1 MFKLNN
7 CFNILGRYKK
17 NISLGSS
24 SFPLSNL
31 KQNVQ
36 SFSSLFIN
44 QTTTTTTTTTTT
56 SSSSLLLNYSTSKK
70 LPRLDKIG
78 SYLKKLRRDKFR
90 EQKIAKR
97 ERKQD
102 VLNEKQRQK
111 DMKKDGYAEI
121 SFWSK
126 DVEEIKENNYIK
138 KGEGF
143 LEDGKIGTERIQKI
157 LARAGVASR
166 RKAEELIID
175 GRVKVNGKIIKM
187 EEILVKPNDI
197 ITVDDKPIKVDKPK
211 IWMHFKNPQVLTSE
225 YDPDGRDCLLPIIRK
240 VIGIDHL
247 ISVGRLDYY
256 TEGLILFTN
265 DGELARY
272 LTLPQN
278 LFFRVY
284 KVRIFGKFTDEM
296 KYNLSKGMVIN
307 EVFYRPVSVEIEK
320 ETDSNSWLRITLQE
334 GKKREIRTLLEYF
347 NVKVLR
353 LIRVAY
359 GPYVLPNSL
368 KHGETIEV
376 PIKDELKPFIN
387 KYNSTERLKKT
398 LQEQKRI
405 ENFNKNIV
413 NNNNKS

>member
-1 MFKLNN
+1 
-7 CFNILGRYKK
+7 
-17 NISLGSS
+17 
-24 SFPLSNL
+24 
-31 KQNVQ
+31 
-36 SFSSLFIN
+36 
-44 QTTTTTTTTTTT
+44 
-56 SSSSLLLNYSTSKK
+56 
-70 LPRLDKIG
+70 
-78 SYLKKLRRDKFR
+78 
-90 EQKIAKR
+90 
-97 ERKQD
+97 
-102 VLNEKQRQK
+102 
-111 DMKKDGYAEI
+111 
-121 SFWSK
+121 
-126 DVEEIKENNYIK
+126 
-138 KGEGF
+138 
-143 LEDGKIGTERIQKI
+143 
-157 LARAGVASR
+157 
-166 RKAEELIID
+166 
-175 GRVKVNGKIIKM
+175 
-187 EEILVKPNDI
+187 
-197 ITVDDKPIKVDKPK
+197 
-211 IWMHFKNPQVLTSE
+211 MHFKNPQVLTSE

-296 KYNLSKGMVIN
+296 KFSLAKGMVIN
-307 EVFYRPVSVEIEK
+307 EVFYRPVSVQVES
-320 ETDSNSWLRITLQE
+320 ETDSNTWLRITLQE

-398 LQEQKRI
+398 LQEQKKI
-405 ENFNKNIV
+405 ENFNKNNV
-413 NNNNKS
+413 NK

>member
-1 MFKLNN
+1 M
-7 CFNILGRYKK
+7 FNILGRYKT
-17 NISLGSS
+17 NIPLGSS
-24 SFPLSNL
+24 SLSLTIL

-44 QTTTTTTTTTTT
+44 QTTQSLTQ
-56 SSSSLLLNYSTSKK
+56 SSLLNYSTSNK

-78 SYLKKLRRDKFR
+78 SYLKKLRRDRLR
-90 EQKIAKR
+90 EQKLTKRAK
-97 ERKQD
+97 END
-102 VLNEKQRQK
+102 ELNEKQRQK

-126 DVEEIKENNYIK
+126 EPEKIRENDFIK

-143 LEDGKIGTERIQKI
+143 IEDGKIGSERIQKI
-157 LARAGVASR
+157 LARAGITSR
-166 RKAEELIID
+166 RKAEELIMD
-175 GRVKVNGKIIKM
+175 GRVKVNGKPIKIG
-187 EEILVKPNDI
+187 EVLVKPDDI
-197 ITVDDKPIKVDKPK
+197 IEVDGKSVRVEKPK
-211 IWMHFKNPQVLTSE
+211 IWMHYKNPQVLTSE
-225 YDPDGRDCLLPIIRK
+225 YDPDGRDCLIPIIKR
-240 VIGIDHL
+240 VLGIDHL

-265 DGELARY
+265 DGDLARY

-284 KVRIFGKFTDEM
+284 RVRIFGRFTDEM
-296 KYNLSKGMVIN
+296 KYSLAKGMVVN
-307 EVFYRPVSVEIEK
+307 EVFYRPVSVQVES
-320 ETDSNSWLRITLQE
+320 ETNSNTWLRITLQE

-353 LIRVAY
+353 LVRVAY
-359 GPYVLPNSL
+359 GPYVLPNDL

-376 PIKDELKPFIN
+376 PIKDELTPFMN

-398 LQEQKRI
+398 LQEQKKI
-405 ENFNKNIV
+405 KIFNKENV
-413 NNNNKS
+413 NK

>member
-7 CFNILGRYKK
+7 CFNILGRYKA
-17 NISLGSS
+17 NIPLGPSSLS
-24 SFPLSNL
+24 LTIL

-44 QTTTTTTTTTTT
+44 QTTP
-56 SSSSLLLNYSTSKK
+56 SSLIQSSLLNYSTSKK
-70 LPRLDKIG
+70 IPRLDKIG

-90 EQKIAKR
+90 EQKLAK
-97 ERKQD
+97 KQGE
-102 VLNEKQRQK
+102 LNEK
-111 DMKKDGYAEI
+111 DMKKDGYPEI

-126 DVEEIKENNYIK
+126 DAEKIKENDFIK

-143 LEDGKIGTERIQKI
+143 VEDGKIGTERIQKI
-157 LARAGVASR
+157 LARAGIASR

-187 EEILVKPNDI
+187 EEILVKPHDI

-296 KYNLSKGMVIN
+296 KFSLAKGMVIN
-307 EVFYRPVSVEIEK
+307 EVFYRPVSVQVES
-320 ETDSNSWLRITLQE
+320 ETDSNTWLRITLQE

-398 LQEQKRI
+398 LQEQKKI
-405 ENFNKNIV
+405 ENFNKNNV
-413 NNNNKS
+413 NK